1 MSGLGLLAAT
11 LGATALGVL
20 ALWGLSLLRR
30 DASIVDIYW
39 GAGFGVIALLA
50 WSLAGEQ
57 GGTRATLAT
66 ALALL
71 WSVRLGGYLAWRR
84 RGEEAEDFRY
94 REMRAYHGEAFGR
107 VSLYTVF
114 LLQGALQWLVSL
126 PLQVVQLDPTPAP
139 LGLVDA
145 LGCALFATG
154 FAFEAIGDAQLARF
168 RADPGNRGRTLDTG
182 LWRYTRHPNYFGDV
196 LVWWGFFCFALAA
209 PFGALSALSPVL
221 LTFLVLRV
229 SGVPLLER
237 GLHKRREGYAEYCR
251 RTSAFIPRRPRDA

>member
-1 MSGLGLLAAT
+1 VSGLALLAAT
-11 LGATALGVL
+11 LAATAVGVVG
-20 ALWGLSLLRR
+20 LWGLSLVRR
-30 DASIVDIYW
+30 DASIVDVYW

-50 WSLAGEQ
+50 WSLAGGQ
-57 GGTRATLAT
+57 GGARADLVT

-71 WSVRLGGYLAWRR
+71 WSLRLGGHLAWRR
-84 RGEEAEDFRY
+84 RGEPEDFRY
-94 REMRAYHGEAFGR
+94 REMRAYHGERFGR
-107 VSLYTVF
+107 VSLYSVF

-126 PLQVVQLDPTPAP
+126 PIQIVHLDASPAP

-145 LGCALFATG
+145 LGCGLFAIG
-154 FAFEAIGDAQLARF
+154 FGFEAVGDAQLARF
-168 RADPGNRGRTLDTG
+168 RADPANRGRTLDRG

-209 PFGALSALSPVL
+209 PFGAVTALSPVL

-237 GLHKRREGYAEYCR
+237 GLRKRRDDYAAYCQ
-251 RTSAFIPRRPRDA
+251 RTSAFIPRPPRGA